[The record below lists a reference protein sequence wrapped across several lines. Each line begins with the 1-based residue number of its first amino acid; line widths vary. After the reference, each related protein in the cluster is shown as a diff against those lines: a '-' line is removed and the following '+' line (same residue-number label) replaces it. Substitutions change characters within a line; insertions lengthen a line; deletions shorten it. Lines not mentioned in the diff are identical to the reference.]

1 MLDTELRDDV
11 LDELNWE
18 PMVDP
23 ASIGVAVTDG
33 VVTLTGTVDSYSEK
47 LAAERAA
54 KRVYGVTAVANDIQV
69 KLPGAVERTDA
80 DIAKAARNSLDWNTV
95 LPGDAITVT
104 VRDGW
109 VTLEGKV
116 DWMFQKREAENSVR
130 YLNGVKG
137 VTNLIQIKE
146 EPKPVEIEAK
156 IEAALKRS
164 AEIDARRIW
173 VETRNGR
180 VILHGNV
187 RSWAERE
194 EAEDAAWAAPG
205 VTDVDNRITVSL

>member
-47 LAAERAA
+47 LAAEEAA

-69 KLPGAVERTDA
+69 KLPGAAERTDA

-116 DWMFQKREAENSVR
+116 DWMFQKREAENAVR

-137 VTNLIQIKE
+137 VTNLIKIKE

-156 IEAALKRS
+156 IENALKRS

-173 VETRNGR
+173 VETRNGT
-180 VILHGNV
+180 VILHGKV